1 MAVAARKQARAET
14 GYIAHIRRLLDRKE
28 SLGSILLAPAIIYI
42 FALIGVPFFMAIY
55 LSLSNATAGGDSFA
69 FVGLR
74 NFVSILHSGVFLRA
88 LWNTFVFAFCSQV
101 LVLVLA
107 KTLALALNKT
117 FPGKSVIRFLIL
129 LPWVA
134 PIALGTIG
142 WKWMYDSLYSVVNW
156 TLQAV
161 GIFGPGTWPMWL
173 GEPNLAMISVILVHV
188 WRTLPFAAVII
199 LAGLTAIPQEV
210 LDAASVDGANYWQRL
225 FHVIIPLLMPI
236 LCVTMLFGTI
246 FTFTDMTVIY
256 VLTRGGPYDTT
267 QVLGSLAFFVG
278 IIGGDLAEG
287 AAISLFLFPLLAIV
301 AIFMLRIA
309 RRTEVD

>member
-14 GYIAHIRRLLDRKE
+14 GYLAHIRRLLDRKE

-42 FALIGVPFFMAIY
+42 FALIGLPFLMAIY
-55 LSLSNATAGGDSFA
+55 LSLSNATAGGDSFS

-74 NFVSILHSGVFLRA
+74 NFISILNSGVFLRA
-88 LWNTFVFAFCSQV
+88 LWNTFVFAFCSQL

-107 KTLALALNKT
+107 KTLALALNKA

-134 PIALGTIG
+134 PITLGTIG

-199 LAGLTAIPQEV
+199 LAGLSAIPQEV

-225 FHVIIPLLMPI
+225 FHVTIPLLMPI
-236 LCVTMLFGTI
+236 LCVTMLFGI
-246 FTFTDMTVIY
+246 VFTFTDMSVIY

-287 AAISLFLFPLLAIV
+287 AAISLFLFPMLAIV
-301 AIFMLRIA
+301 AIFMLRLA

>member
-1 MAVAARKQARAET
+1 MAVATREHTRVET
-14 GYIAHIRRLLDRKE
+14 GYTVHIRRLLERKE
-28 SLGSILLAPAIIYI
+28 SLSSILLAPAILYI
-42 FALIGVPFFMAIY
+42 FALIGLPFCMAIY
-55 LSLSNATAGGDSFA
+55 YSLSNATAGSAEFS
-69 FVGLR
+69 FVGLK
-74 NFVSILHSGVFLRA
+74 NFVSILHSSVFLRA
-88 LWNTFVFAFCSQV
+88 LRNTFVFAFCSQL
-101 LVLVLA
+101 LVLILG
-107 KTLALALNKT
+107 KMLALALNQS

-156 TLQAV
+156 SLQAV
-161 GIFGPGTWPMWL
+161 GIFGPNTWPMWL
-173 GEPNLAMISVILVHV
+173 GEPDLAMIAVILVHV

-225 FHVIIPLLMPI
+225 FHVTIPLLLPI
-236 LCVTMLFGTI
+236 LCVTVLFGTV
-246 FTFTDMTVIY
+246 FTFTDMSVIY

-287 AAISLFLFPLLAIV
+287 AAISLFLFPMLAIV
-301 AIFMLRIA
+301 AILMLRVA